1 MQSAVD
7 ARSRPGDCC
16 LYIWPVGQAVKTP
29 PFHGGNTSSILV
41 RVTKKTATSYDVA
54 VFLLLFSTRI
64 ELRGGCGVKKT
75 VWYTVFSQQEPCAP
89 SEARQYARR
98 SRSRRRNRT
107 GHQKSSDLIGRN
119 FFFLYRTFLRR
130 GTPPKRQKI
139 STAGRENFSV
149 TPTEVRGICHS
160 AFR

>member
-1 MQSAVD
+1 M
-7 ARSRPGDCC
+7 ARATGSYPVGRKFKSHCR
-16 LYIWPVGQAVKTP
+16 YHFRPVGQAVKTP

-75 VWYTVFSQQEPCAP
+75 VWYTVFSQQEPSAP

-107 GHQKSSDLIGRN
+107 GHQKQSSQQTWLIFLFWSKQGRIE
-119 FFFLYRTFLRR
+119 LYEFVAQESNRRVLR
-130 GTPPKRQKI
+130 QL
-139 STAGRENFSV
+139 GRSLA
-149 TPTEVRGICHS
+149 RL
-160 AFR
+160 